1 MSIITVSRQYGS
13 GGKELA
19 ERLAKQL
26 NYDYYD
32 KNVITEIAKKTS
44 LDEKYVKSNIEKSA
58 TAYPSHFGRGSFY
71 SPIIAE
77 GAITVAVAQREI
89 LKSLAK
95 KGNAVFVGRAADL
108 ILSEFKPFNIFV
120 CADNAARIARL
131 KRVIDGFDKLSD
143 KEVQRKMLS
152 IDKERAKCREM
163 YSDTK
168 WGDPLTYHLIV
179 NTTGA
184 DIKSLVPALADYVL
198 GWFNGK

>member
-1 MSIITVSRQYGS
+1 MRIITVSRQYGS

-19 ERLAKQL
+19 ERLAKKL
-26 NYDYYD
+26 GFDYYD
-32 KNVITEIAKKTS
+32 KNIITEIAKKTS
-44 LDEKYVKSNIEKSA
+44 LDEKYVKDNLEKSA

-71 SPIIAE
+71 SPIISE

-89 LKSLAK
+89 LKSLAD
-95 KGNAVFVGRAADL
+95 KGDAVFVGRAADL
-108 ILSEFKPFNIFV
+108 ILSEYKPFNIFV

-131 KRVIDGFDKLSD
+131 KRVVDGFDKLSD
-143 KEVQRKMLS
+143 SKVQRKMLS
-152 IDKERAKCREM
+152 IDKERARCREM

-168 WGDPLTYHLIV
+168 WGDPLTYHLTV

-184 DIKSLVPALADYVL
+184 DIEKLIPAIADYVL